1 MTDPGSTTERR
12 GRSGGRAARQAARAS
27 RAVRDVPFLTRTL
40 APFEIL
46 NEEGLELIE
55 HNADTLLEEVGIEI
69 TDHPSTLELF
79 ANAGAAVEGTRVRF
93 PRGLV
98 RSIITATT
106 PATYTQHARNP
117 EHSVEIG
124 GGSTVFAPAY
134 GSPFVRDLEG
144 GRRYATIEDFRN
156 FVKLAYM
163 SPALHHSGGTV
174 CEPVDEPVPTRHLDM
189 IDAHIRY
196 SDKPFM
202 GSVTAP
208 TRAEDSVEMAR
219 IAFGGDLAGRT
230 VLTSLINASSPLTW
244 DGTMLGAAEVY
255 ARHNQASIFTP
266 FILAGAM
273 APVTPAAVCTQ
284 VLAESMVGIAFSQLV
299 NPGAPAI
306 LGAFVST
313 IDMQSGAPTFG
324 TPETALVMYAVA
336 ALARRLNV
344 PFRTGGHLCASK
356 IADAQAAYESSA
368 VMQPTMLAGTNF
380 VLHAA
385 GWLEGGLAMGYEKF
399 VLDADQLGAYRKIA
413 DGMDLS
419 ENGQGMSAFREN
431 EPGVHFLGTQHTLE
445 NFEHAFWKSSLADAN
460 SYEQWEEEGSLDAN
474 ARASVLWRSMLA
486 EYEPPA
492 LDDAISE
499 ELEAYVTRRKAE
511 LPKSEY

>member
-1 MTDPGSTTERR
+1 MSERR
-12 GRSGGRAARQAARAS
+12 GRSGGRAARQAARAE
-27 RAVRDVPFLTRTL
+27 RAIEEVPFLTRRL
-40 APFEIL
+40 APFEVL
-46 NEEGLELIE
+46 SEEGLALIE
-55 HNADTLLEEVGIEI
+55 HNADTLLEEVGVEV
-69 TDHPSTLELF
+69 TDYPSALRLF
-79 ANAGAAVEGTRVRF
+79 ADAGARVEETRVRF

-98 RSIITATT
+98 RSLIPATT
-106 PATYTQHARNP
+106 PSSFVQHARNP
-117 EHSVEIG
+117 ARSVQLG
-124 GGSTVFAPAY
+124 ADSTVFAPAY
-134 GSPFVRDLEG
+134 GSPFVRDLDN

-156 FVKLAYM
+156 FVRLAYL
-163 SPALHHSGGTV
+163 SPDLHHSGGTV

-189 IDAHIRY
+189 VEAHIRFT
-196 SDKPFM
+196 DKPFM
-202 GSVTAP
+202 GSVTAA
-208 TRAEDSVEMAR
+208 TRAEDSVELAR

-230 VLTSLINASSPLTW
+230 VLTSLINAASPLTW

-284 VLAESMVGIAFSQLV
+284 ILAESMVGIAFSQLV
-299 NPGAPAI
+299 NPGAPAV

-324 TPETALVMYAVA
+324 TPETALIMYAVA
-336 ALARRLNV
+336 ALARRLDV

-385 GWLEGGLAMGYEKF
+385 GWLEGGLSMGYEKF

-431 EPGVHFLGTQHTLE
+431 QPGVHYLGTQHTLD
-445 NFEHAFWKSSLADAN
+445 NFETAFWKSSIADAN
-460 SYEQWEEEGSLDAN
+460 SYEQWLEEGSKDANTRAN
-474 ARASVLWRSMLA
+474 ARWKEMLA
-486 EYEPPA
+486 SYEPPP

-499 ELEAYVTRRKAE
+499 ELSEFIARRKNE

>member
-1 MTDPGSTTERR
+1 MSERR
-12 GRSGGRAARQAARAS
+12 SRSGGRAARQAARAE
-27 RAVRDVPFLTRTL
+27 RALETVPFLTRNL
-40 APFEIL
+40 SPFEVL
-46 NEEGLELIE
+46 NEEGLALIE
-55 HNADTLLEEVGIEI
+55 YNADTILEEVGIEV
-69 TDHPSTLELF
+69 TDHPGALRLF
-79 ANAGAAVEGTRVRF
+79 ADAGADVDGTRVRF

-98 RSIITATT
+98 RSIVTATT
-106 PATYTQHARNP
+106 PSTYTQHARNSAR
-117 EHSVEIG
+117 SVEIG
-124 GGSTVFAPAY
+124 GNTTVFAPAY
-134 GSPFVRDLEG
+134 GSPFVRDLDG

-156 FVKLAYM
+156 FVRLAYL
-163 SPALHHSGGTV
+163 SPSIHHSGGTV

-202 GSVTAP
+202 GSVTAAA
-208 TRAEDSVEMAR
+208 RAEDSVEMAR
-219 IAFGGDLAGRT
+219 IAFGGDLQGRT
-230 VLTSLINASSPLTW
+230 VLTSLINAASPLTW

-255 ARHNQASIFTP
+255 ARHGQASIFTP

-284 VLAESMVGIAFSQLV
+284 ILAESMVGIAFSQLV
-299 NPGAPAI
+299 NPGAPAVF
-306 LGAFVST
+306 GAFVST

-324 TPETALVMYAVA
+324 TPETALIMYTVA

-399 VLDADQLGAYRKIA
+399 VLDADQLGAYSKIA

-445 NFEHAFWKSSLADAN
+445 NFESAFWKSSLADAN
-460 SYEQWEEEGSLDAN
+460 SYEQWLEEGSKDAN
-474 ARASVLWRSMLA
+474 VRANGRWKEMLA
-486 EYEPPA
+486 AYEPPP
-492 LDDAISE
+492 LDEAIAE
-499 ELEAYVTRRKAE
+499 ELTEFVTRRKQE
-511 LPKSEY
+511 LPTSEY

>member
-1 MTDPGSTTERR
+1 MSERR
-12 GRSGGRAARQAARAS
+12 GRSGGRAARQAARAA
-27 RAVRDVPFLTRTL
+27 RLADDVPFLTRRL

-46 NEEGLELIE
+46 AEEGLELIE
-55 HNADTLLEEVGIEI
+55 HNAGTILEEIGIEV
-69 TDHPSTLELF
+69 TDHPTALRLF
-79 ANAGAAVEGTRVRF
+79 AGAGADVDGTRVRF

-106 PATYTQHARNP
+106 PSVYTQHARNP
-117 EHSVEIG
+117 ARSVEIG
-124 GGSTVFAPAY
+124 GASTVFAPAY
-134 GSPFVRDLEG
+134 GSPFVRDAEG
-144 GRRYATIEDFRN
+144 GRRYATIADFRN
-156 FVKLAYM
+156 FVKLAYA
-163 SPALHHSGGTV
+163 SPAIHHSGGTV
-174 CEPVDEPVPTRHLDM
+174 CEPVDEPVTTRHLDM

-202 GSVTAP
+202 GSVTAGS
-208 TRAEDSVEMAR
+208 RAEDTVEMAR

-230 VLTSLINASSPLTW
+230 VITSLINASSPLTW
-244 DGTMLGAAEVY
+244 DGTMLAAAEVY
-255 ARHNQASIFTP
+255 ARHQQASIFTP

-299 NPGAPAI
+299 NPGAPAV

-336 ALARRLNV
+336 ALARRLDV

-356 IADAQAAYESSA
+356 VADAQAAYESAA

-385 GWLEGGLAMGYEKF
+385 GWLEGGLTMGYEKF
-399 VLDADQLGAYRKIA
+399 VLDADQLGAYAKIA
-413 DGMDLS
+413 DGLDLS

-445 NFEHAFWKSSLADAN
+445 NFEAAFWKSSLADAN
-460 SYEQWEEEGSLDAN
+460 SYEQWAEEGSKDAN
-474 ARASVLWRSMLA
+474 TRATARWQSMLA
-486 EYEPPA
+486 QYEQPP
-492 LDDAISE
+492 LDDAIAA
-499 ELEAYVTRRKAE
+499 ELADYVARRKAD
-511 LPKSEY
+511 LPESEY

>member
-1 MTDPGSTTERR
+1 MSERR
-12 GRSGGRAARQAARAS
+12 GRAGGRAARQAARAG
-27 RAVRDVPFLTRTL
+27 RALAEVPFLTRRL
-40 APFEIL
+40 APFEVL
-46 NEEGLELIE
+46 SEEGLSLLE
-55 HNADTLLEEVGIEI
+55 HNADTLLEEVGIEV
-69 TDHPSTLELF
+69 TDHPRALRLF
-79 ANAGAAVEGTRVRF
+79 ADAGADVQETRVRF
-93 PRGLV
+93 PRGMV
-98 RSIITATT
+98 RSIVTATT
-106 PATYTQHARNP
+106 PSTYTQHARNP
-117 EHSVEIG
+117 QRSVEIG
-124 GGSTVFAPAY
+124 GNATVFAPAY
-134 GSPFVRDLEG
+134 GSPFVRDLDG

-156 FVKLAYM
+156 FVRLAYM
-163 SPALHHSGGTV
+163 SPTLHHSGGTV

-189 IDAHIRY
+189 VDAHIRF

-202 GSVTAP
+202 GSVTAAS
-208 TRAEDSVEMAR
+208 RAEDTVEMAR
-219 IAFGGDLAGRT
+219 IAFGGDLEGRT

-255 ARHNQASIFTP
+255 ARHNQASLFTP

-284 VLAESMVGIAFSQLV
+284 ILAESMVGIAFSQLV
-299 NPGAPAI
+299 NPGAPAV

-324 TPETALVMYAVA
+324 TPETALIMYTVA
-336 ALARRLNV
+336 ALARRLDV

-356 IADAQAAYESSA
+356 IADAQAAYESAA

-419 ENGQGMSAFREN
+419 ENGQGMAAFREN
-431 EPGVHFLGTQHTLE
+431 QPGVHFLGTQHTLD
-445 NFEHAFWKSSLADAN
+445 NFETAFWKSDLADAN
-460 SYEQWEEEGSLDAN
+460 SYEQWLEEGSQDANTRAN
-474 ARASVLWRSMLA
+474 ARWKEMLA
-486 EYEPPA
+486 AYEPPP
-492 LDDAISE
+492 LDHAISE
-499 ELEAYVTRRKAE
+499 ELAEFVARRKQE
-511 LPKSEY
+511 LPTSEY

>member
-1 MTDPGSTTERR
+1 MTDRR
-12 GRSGGRAARQAARAS
+12 VRSGGRAARQAARAS
-27 RAVRDVPFLTRTL
+27 RLTPEVPFLTRRL

-46 NEEGLELIE
+46 GAEGLELIE
-55 HNADTLLEEVGIEI
+55 HNADTILEEIGVEI
-69 TDHPSTLELF
+69 TDHARAIALF
-79 ANAGAAVEGTRVRF
+79 ADAGAEVDGTRVRF

-98 RSIITATT
+98 RSIISATT
-106 PATYTQHARNP
+106 PSTYTQHARNP
-117 EHSVEIG
+117 GHTVEIG
-124 GGSTVFAPAY
+124 GASTVFAPAY

-163 SPALHHSGGTV
+163 SPSIHHSGGTV
-174 CEPVDEPVPTRHLDM
+174 CEPVDEPVTTRHLDM

-202 GSVTAP
+202 GSVTAG

-219 IAFGGDLAGRT
+219 IAFGGDLEGRT
-230 VLTSLINASSPLTW
+230 VLTSLINAASPLTW
-244 DGTMLGAAEVY
+244 DGTMLAAAEVY

-299 NPGAPAI
+299 NPGAPAV

-324 TPETALVMYAVA
+324 TPETALVMYTVA
-336 ALARRLNV
+336 ALARRLDV

-385 GWLEGGLAMGYEKF
+385 GWLEGGLTMGYEKF

-413 DGMDLS
+413 DGLDLS

-431 EPGVHFLGTQHTLE
+431 APGVHYLGTQHTLD
-445 NFEHAFWKSSLADAN
+445 NFENAFWKSSIADAN
-460 SYEQWEEEGSLDAN
+460 SYEQWAEEGSRDAN
-474 ARASVLWRSMLA
+474 TRAAARWKTMLA
-486 EYEPPA
+486 DYEPPP
-492 LDDAISE
+492 LDTAISD
-499 ELEAYVTRRKAE
+499 ELAAYVARRKAE
-511 LPKSEY
+511 LPASEY

>member
-1 MTDPGSTTERR
+1 MSERR
-12 GRSGGRAARQAARAS
+12 ERSGGRAARQAARAS
-27 RAVRDVPFLTRTL
+27 RMTPDVAFLTRTL

-46 NEEGLELIE
+46 SEEGLALIE
-55 HNADTLLEEVGIEI
+55 HNADTILEEIGVEI
-69 TDHPSTLELF
+69 TDHPGALRLF
-79 ANAGAAVEGTRVRF
+79 ADAGASVEGTRVRF
-93 PRGLV
+93 PAGLV
-98 RSIITATT
+98 RSTITATT
-106 PATYTQHARNP
+106 PTAYTQHARNP
-117 EHSVEIG
+117 QRSVEIG
-124 GGSTVFAPAY
+124 GASTVFAPAY

-156 FVKLAYM
+156 FVKLTYL
-163 SPALHHSGGTV
+163 SPSLHHSGGTV
-174 CEPVDEPVPTRHLDM
+174 CEPVDEPVTTRHLDM
-189 IDAHIRY
+189 VDAHIRY

-202 GSVTAP
+202 GSVTAA

-230 VLTSLINASSPLTW
+230 VITSLINASSPLTW

-284 VLAESMVGIAFSQLV
+284 VLAEAMVGIAFSQLV
-299 NPGAPAI
+299 NPGAPAV

-324 TPETALVMYAVA
+324 TPETALVMYTVA
-336 ALARRLNV
+336 ALARRLAV

-356 IADAQAAYESSA
+356 VADAQAAYESSA

-385 GWLEGGLAMGYEKF
+385 GWLEGGLTMGYEKF

-413 DGMDLS
+413 DGLDLS

-431 EPGVHFLGTQHTLE
+431 EPGVHYLGTQHTLE
-445 NFEHAFWKSSLADAN
+445 NFENAFWKSSIADAN
-460 SYEQWEEEGSLDAN
+460 SYEQWAEEGSQDAN
-474 ARASVLWRSMLA
+474 TRAAAKWRTMLSD
-486 EYEPPA
+486 YEPPA
-492 LDDAISE
+492 LDEAISD
-499 ELEAYVTRRKAE
+499 ELTAYVQRRKKE
-511 LPKSEY
+511 LPTSEY

>member
-1 MTDPGSTTERR
+1 MSERR
-12 GRSGGRAARQAARAS
+12 GRSGGRAARQAARAE
-27 RAVRDVPFLTRTL
+27 RAIEEVPFLTRRL
-40 APFEIL
+40 APFEVL
-46 NEEGLELIE
+46 SEEGLALIE
-55 HNADTLLEEVGIEI
+55 HNADTLLEEVGVEV
-69 TDHPSTLELF
+69 TDYPSALRLF
-79 ANAGAAVEGTRVRF
+79 ADAGARVEETRVRF

-98 RSIITATT
+98 RSLITATT
-106 PATYTQHARNP
+106 PSSFVQHARNP
-117 EHSVEIG
+117 ARSVQIG
-124 GGSTVFAPAY
+124 ADSTVFAPAY
-134 GSPFVRDLEG
+134 GSPFVRDLDN

-156 FVKLAYM
+156 FVRLAYL
-163 SPALHHSGGTV
+163 SPDLHHSGGTV

-189 IDAHIRY
+189 VEAHIRFT
-196 SDKPFM
+196 DKPFM
-202 GSVTAP
+202 GSVTAA
-208 TRAEDSVEMAR
+208 TRAEDSVELAR

-230 VLTSLINASSPLTW
+230 VLTSLINAASPLTW

-284 VLAESMVGIAFSQLV
+284 ILAESMVGIAFSQLV
-299 NPGAPAI
+299 NPGAPAV

-324 TPETALVMYAVA
+324 TPETALIMYAVA
-336 ALARRLNV
+336 ALARRLDV

-385 GWLEGGLAMGYEKF
+385 GWLEGGLSMGYEKF

-431 EPGVHFLGTQHTLE
+431 QPGVHYLGTQHTLD
-445 NFEHAFWKSSLADAN
+445 NFETAFWKSSIADAN
-460 SYEQWEEEGSLDAN
+460 SYEQWLEEGSKDANTRAN
-474 ARASVLWRSMLA
+474 ARWKEMLA
-486 EYEPPA
+486 SYEPPP

-499 ELEAYVTRRKAE
+499 ELSEFIARRKNE

>member
-1 MTDPGSTTERR
+1 MTDRR
-12 GRSGGRAARQAARAS
+12 ARSGGRAARQAARAS
-27 RAVRDVPFLTRTL
+27 RMVAEVPFLTRQL

-46 NEEGLELIE
+46 AEEGLAIIE
-55 HNADTLLEEVGIEI
+55 HNADTLLEEIGVEI
-69 TDHPSTLELF
+69 TDHPGALRLF
-79 ANAGAAVEGTRVRF
+79 ADAGATVDGTRVRF

-98 RSIITATT
+98 RSVIAATA
-106 PATYTQHARNP
+106 PSTYTQHARNP
-117 EHSVEIG
+117 IYSVEIG
-124 GGSTVFAPAY
+124 GSATVFAPAY

-163 SPALHHSGGTV
+163 SPSLHHSGGTV
-174 CEPVDEPVPTRHLDM
+174 CEPVDEPVTTRHLDM
-189 IDAHIRY
+189 VESHIRY
-196 SDKPFM
+196 SEKPFM
-202 GSVTAP
+202 GSVTAGS
-208 TRAEDSVEMAR
+208 RAEDSVEMAR
-219 IAFGGDLAGRT
+219 IAFGGDLSGKA

-244 DGTMLGAAEVY
+244 DGTMLAAAEVY

-299 NPGAPAI
+299 NPGAPAV

-324 TPETALVMYAVA
+324 TPETALVMYTVA
-336 ALARRLNV
+336 ALARRLGV

-356 IADAQAAYESSA
+356 VADAQAAYESSA

-419 ENGQGMSAFREN
+419 DNGLGMAAFREN
-431 EPGVHFLGTQHTLE
+431 EPGMHFLGTQHTLE
-445 NFEHAFWKSSLADAN
+445 NFENAFWKSSLADAN
-460 SYEQWEEEGSLDAN
+460 SYEQWLEEGSKDAN
-474 ARASVLWRSMLA
+474 TRAAARWKTMLA
-486 EYEPPA
+486 DYEQPP

-499 ELEAYVTRRKAE
+499 ELASYVARRKAE
-511 LPKSEY
+511 LPSSEY